1 MSFLTWKGLGTIA
14 CGREY
19 SGTHDALPP
28 MESVGMKIANYVPF
42 SASDESPLIVPVET
56 RDKSFSV
63 VMPGAVKVP
72 LQIWRQVKMIFLNK
86 GVSAWRSLMER
97 VARIWPLVPVED
109 RAALGLAT
117 FIMALTSGANTAVAL
132 LLGRLV
138 DHVQHNTQQSNFPG
152 QIYWSTAAILGTIAG
167 LYLLRELLNVVR
179 RALVDRSVARLN
191 RDMQLKLVGHVLR
204 GDLVSLSGEHLGA
217 LHGKI
222 VRNVS
227 GFIRFIRLLFLDFL
241 PAITLGT
248 FASLAAIA
256 KHWWLGGIMLGV
268 VPLAFY
274 LTLRQLR
281 SQKGVRSSLMQDCEV
296 IDGTLVEQLGG
307 AEYIRVANTYNEE
320 MLRLFQLAE
329 MRRKREVR
337 HHFEMSLYGF
347 AKALNEGVFH
357 ILVLGLATYM
367 ALHGQISFGDVL
379 TFSVLFLNVMAPVNE
394 IHRIL
399 DEGHETSLQVDNLL
413 QMLQVPLDR
422 SFATPKRDTPAPAP
436 GEVIIVANDVSV
448 QYAMPDGQTRK
459 VLNRLSLAIRHGE
472 TIGIAG
478 RSGSGKSTWIKVLLR
493 LLHVEAGQVFLAG
506 KCLTEVSRQ
515 EIAQLV
521 GYVGQNP
528 FVFSGSIH
536 DNIAYG
542 NNGCEDTD
550 IRRAAELAN
559 LHEEIMQMPGNYQ
572 FQVAERGQNLS
583 GGQRQRLALARL
595 FLRQPPLLILDE
607 ATSALDNISERYVQH
622 TLGTSADN
630 RTVLIIAHRLTTLKH
645 CNRILV
651 FQDGHIYESGS
662 YEELVARSGLFAE
675 LVHSGEAG
683 EP

>member
-1 MSFLTWKGLGTIA
+1 MNFLSK
-14 CGREY
+14 R
-19 SGTHDALPP
+19 
-28 MESVGMKIANYVPF
+28 
-42 SASDESPLIVPVET
+42 
-56 RDKSFSV
+56 
-63 VMPGAVKVP
+63 
-72 LQIWRQVKMIFLNK
+72 
-86 GVSAWRSLMER
+86 VSEWRSVMRR
-97 VARIWPLVPVED
+97 VRRIWPLVPAEE
-109 RAALGLAT
+109 RSALGFAT

-132 LLGRLV
+132 FLGRLV
-138 DHVQHNTQQSNFPG
+138 DHVQHNTQHNNLPG
-152 QIYWSTAAILGTIAG
+152 QFYGSTGAILGIIAG
-167 LYLLRELLNVVR
+167 LYLLRELLNIVR

-204 GDLVSLSGEHLGA
+204 GDLVALSGEQLGS

-241 PAITLGT
+241 PAIAMGT
-248 FASLAAIA
+248 FALLAAIT
-256 KHWWLGGIMLGV
+256 KQWWLGGIMLGV

-296 IDGTLVEQLGG
+296 IDGTVVEQLGG

-347 AKALNEGVFH
+347 AKALNEGFFH

-367 ALHGQISFGDVL
+367 AIHSQISFGDVL

-399 DEGHETSLQVDNLL
+399 DEGHEASLQVDNLL
-413 QMLQVPLDR
+413 QMLEFPLDR
-422 SFATPKRDTPAPAP
+422 SFATPKRDTSAPAI
-436 GEVIIVANDVSV
+436 GEPIIVANNVSV
-448 QYAMPDGQTRK
+448 RYTMPDGQTK
-459 VLNRLSLAIRHGE
+459 EVLNRLSLSIRHGE

-493 LLHVEAGQVFLAG
+493 LLHVEPGQVFLAG
-506 KCLTEVSRQ
+506 RCLADVSRH
-515 EIAQLV
+515 EIANLV
-521 GYVGQNP
+521 GYVGQSP

-542 NNGCEDTD
+542 NNGCEAADV
-550 IRRAAELAN
+550 RRAAQLAN
-559 LHEEIMQMPGNYQ
+559 LHDEIMQMPGNYQ

-595 FLRQPPLLILDE
+595 LVRQPPLLILDE
-607 ATSALDNISERYVQH
+607 ATSALDNISERHVQH
-622 TLGTSADN
+622 TLGTARDN

-651 FQDGHIYESGS
+651 FSDGRICESGS
-662 YEELVARSGLFAE
+662 YEELVARTGLFAE
-675 LVHSGEAG
+675 LVRSGEAAD
-683 EP
+683 P